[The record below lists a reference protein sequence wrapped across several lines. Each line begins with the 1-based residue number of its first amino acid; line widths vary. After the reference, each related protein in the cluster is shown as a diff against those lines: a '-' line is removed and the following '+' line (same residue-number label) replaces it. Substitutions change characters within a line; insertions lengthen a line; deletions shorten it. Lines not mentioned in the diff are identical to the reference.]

1 MEGDMESE
9 RTNGRK
15 GGLDGHME
23 FFAGATKVHV
33 LPDAESMGMVSA
45 RLALDAMR
53 EAQLSGKKTVLW
65 LMAAPS
71 GFAFYRAFVELCAAH
86 PAYTALCAA
95 TEYYQFDDYPIARG
109 DRRFP
114 ITFRH
119 LLETQLFKPLARVV
133 GELKG
138 IHLLELGQ
146 GDENQVAETYAR
158 RLMAVADDPNTFLV
172 QLKGIGM
179 DGHWGFHGSET
190 PLDRAPGIIRVPMN
204 EANIHQQML
213 DWPEYFRRESDVP
226 RHAYTCDVALF
237 LKAHLIIDN
246 VPQKSKMYS
255 VLATYGTD
263 EVIQDIPSSAIK
275 RHPNSHAFLTSDSAA
290 ALLELRRIRAH
301 NPSARLS
308 DDWLRRLDMLWGS
321 EDTESST
328 RNIAIMRR
336 VLEKIG
342 V

>member
-1 MEGDMESE
+1 MEGNMD
-9 RTNGRK
+9 RHRK
-15 GGLDGHME
+15 DSME

-33 LPDAESMGMVSA
+33 LPDAASMGLASA
-45 RLALDAMR
+45 RLALEAMH
-53 EAQLSGKKTVLW
+53 EAHLAGKKPVLW

-71 GFAFYRAFVELCAAH
+71 GFAFYRAFVDLCAAN
-86 PAYTALCAA
+86 PAYAALCAE
-95 TEYYQFDDYPIARG
+95 TEFFQFDDYPIARG

-119 LLETQLFKPLARVV
+119 LLESRLFEPLERVV

-146 GDENQVAETYAR
+146 GDEHQVAEAYAR
-158 RLMAVADDPNTFLV
+158 RLLAIAEDPKTFLV

-213 DWPEYFRRESDVP
+213 DWPEYFHKESDVP

-237 LKAHLIIDN
+237 LKARLIIDN
-246 VPQKSKMYS
+246 VPQTSKMYS

-275 RHPNSHAFLTSDSAA
+275 RHPNSHAFLTADSAA

-301 NPSARLS
+301 DPAAHLS
-308 DDWLRRLDMLWGS
+308 EEWLRRLDALWGS
-321 EDTESST
+321 EDTESAA

-336 VLEKIG
+336 VLRKLG
-342 V
+342 VI